1 LELCDLCKKEDS
13 IIGATA
19 QGISVGESC
28 YGRLLE
34 SGASWSPET
43 TLSELKAM
51 LPAVDRVLCPKHS
64 VESSLQVKRISGKAY
79 RYAAHRMEGKVVSCY
94 LGVG

>member
-1 LELCDLCKKEDS
+1 MSLCDLCRKEDS

-19 QGISVGESC
+19 QAISVGETC
-28 YGRLLE
+28 YDRLLE
-34 SGASWSPET
+34 SGAYWRPET

-51 LPAVDRVLCPKHS
+51 LLAADRVRCPKHG
-64 VESSLQVKRISGKAY
+64 VESSLQVKTISGKAY